1 MKTYLSDDFFNKW
14 SHIVD
19 EVNKTNVPIECIKK
33 ITLKLVG
40 NRRKVINVATLRKQ
54 GLDGDE
60 IENLVNRV
68 LTEYDDTVRDVD
80 FLLDITA
87 VAALVQPE
95 TDKILNKL

>member
-14 SHIVD
+14 IHIVN

-40 NRRKVINVATLRKQ
+40 NRRKVINIATLRKQ

-60 IENLVNRV
+60 IESLVNRV
-68 LTEYDDTVRDVD
+68 LTEYDDAVRDVD

-95 TDKILNKL
+95 TDKILKEL